1 MNLYGLIGFPLSHS
15 FSKKYFTEKFEKENI
30 TDSSYELFEI
40 DKITKL
46 RSIIRQNKNLRGLN
60 VTIPYKQ
67 QVMPFLNYIEPAAK
81 KIGAVN
87 VLKITPDG
95 KLEGY
100 NTDYYGFI
108 ESLKTFLDG
117 KKPSKAA
124 ILGTGGASKAVK
136 IALDHLK
143 IPTYFVSRRAGNR
156 PEFPRTRIFLY
167 RQLTE
172 ELIQDTQ
179 LIINTT
185 PLGMSPNVR
194 TLPEIKYECLHEGHM
209 LYDLVYNPEET
220 LFLKK
225 GKERGAKTLNG
236 LPMLHLQA
244 EKSWDIWNDQ
254 NP

>member
-15 FSKKYFTEKFEKENI
+15 FSKKYFTEKFKKENI
-30 TDSSYELFEI
+30 NDASYELFEI
-40 DKITKL
+40 DKVTKL

-87 VLKITPDG
+87 VLKITQDG

-108 ESLKTFLDG
+108 ESLKTFLEG
-117 KKPSKAA
+117 KMPSKAA

-143 IPTYFVSRRAGNR
+143 IPIMNFDYLKNEYTSRG
-156 PEFPRTRIFLY
+156 
-167 RQLTE
+167 
-172 ELIQDTQ
+172 
-179 LIINTT
+179 
-185 PLGMSPNVR
+185 
-194 TLPEIKYECLHEGHM
+194 
-209 LYDLVYNPEET
+209 
-220 LFLKK
+220 
-225 GKERGAKTLNG
+225 
-236 LPMLHLQA
+236 
-244 EKSWDIWNDQ
+244 
-254 NP
+254 